1 MLQRDAKET
10 PNAGLEV
17 LRPGRVGPRRNPGGA
32 SRVASA
38 GLRRAHE
45 VHVGVGEPACRAS
58 FLQRRSGQVP
68 ALAERRAGRLP
79 RAPARHPAGR
89 RGAGTAPRPG
99 AWRRSPRAALLGC
112 LGLLLAAVREARR
125 LCPGMAGGAG
135 AVGRGFPTGQ
145 TLAWGVAGW
154 AGAGGSAVEL
164 QGGCASSR
172 APETGAGDRRGP
184 AGSTWVDP
192 KPRASVGVTGRRRV
206 NSPKPAHEQGTGTWS
221 SSSSCGIGRESARG
235 REGGGRVRGGGGD
248 ATEVWPRGRPR
259 EALRGCG
266 PAPSAAP
273 QSAPGAEEAEWAAT
287 CPPVAPRSLPAFT
300 YPRHERKREGV
311 SSEAARAGW
320 FQPAGRAPA
329 RARGRCG
336 ATPGVLMRGG
346 DRELGGAAPWVEL
359 PRARPERARVFK
371 AGISRSGPQTRR
383 SALPRPPHPP
393 LPHPRRR
400 VPQALRTAS
409 FMWM

>member
-1 MLQRDAKET
+1 MNRAQGPGL
-10 PNAGLEV
+10 PPVPAGL
-17 LRPGRVGPRRNPGGA
+17 
-32 SRVASA
+32 
-38 GLRRAHE
+38 
-45 VHVGVGEPACRAS
+45 
-58 FLQRRSGQVP
+58 
-68 ALAERRAGRLP
+68 AGR
-79 RAPARHPAGR
+79 A
-89 RGAGTAPRPG
+89 
-99 AWRRSPRAALLGC
+99 
-112 LGLLLAAVREARR
+112 
-125 LCPGMAGGAG
+125 
-135 AVGRGFPTGQ
+135 
-145 TLAWGVAGW
+145 
-154 AGAGGSAVEL
+154 
-164 QGGCASSR
+164 
-172 APETGAGDRRGP
+172 
-184 AGSTWVDP
+184 
-192 KPRASVGVTGRRRV
+192 
-206 NSPKPAHEQGTGTWS
+206 
-221 SSSSCGIGRESARG
+221 
-235 REGGGRVRGGGGD
+235 RGGGKAAAGCGVEGG
-248 ATEVWPRGRPR
+248 TRPRCGRGGGPR

>member
-89 RGAGTAPRPG
+89 QGAGTAPRPG

-184 AGSTWVDP
+184 AGSPWVDP

-235 REGGGRVRGGGGD
+235 REGGGRVRGGGETRPRCGRGGGHERPCE
-248 ATEVWPRGRPR
+248 AVARLPQQPRSPHRARRRRSGRRRARRSHLGPCRRSPTLGTKGKGKEFPLKRRGRAGSNRPGG
-259 EALRGCG
+259 LR
-266 PAPSAAP
+266 
-273 QSAPGAEEAEWAAT
+273 PGH
-287 CPPVAPRSLPAFT
+287 VAGAGQRQ
-300 YPRHERKREGV
+300 V
-311 SSEAARAGW
+311 S
-320 FQPAGRAPA
+320 
-329 RARGRCG
+329 
-336 ATPGVLMRGG
+336 
-346 DRELGGAAPWVEL
+346 
-359 PRARPERARVFK
+359 
-371 AGISRSGPQTRR
+371 
-383 SALPRPPHPP
+383 
-393 LPHPRRR
+393 
-400 VPQALRTAS
+400 
-409 FMWM
+409 

>member
-135 AVGRGFPTGQ
+135 AVGKGFPTGQ

-235 REGGGRVRGGGGD
+235 REGGGRVRGGGGGRD
-248 ATEVWPRGRPR
+248 RGVAAGEATR
-259 EALRGCG
+259 G
-266 PAPSAAP
+266 PARLW
-273 QSAPGAEEAEWAAT
+273 PG
-287 CPPVAPRSLPAFT
+287 SLSSPAVRT
-300 YPRHERKREGV
+300 RRRGGGV
-311 SSEAARAGW
+311 GGDV
-320 FQPAGRAPA
+320 PAGRTTVPA
-329 RARGRCG
+329 GVHLPSARKEKGR
-336 ATPGVLMRGG
+336 
-346 DRELGGAAPWVEL
+346 
-359 PRARPERARVFK
+359 
-371 AGISRSGPQTRR
+371 
-383 SALPRPPHPP
+383 
-393 LPHPRRR
+393 
-400 VPQALRTAS
+400 S
-409 FMWM
+409 FL